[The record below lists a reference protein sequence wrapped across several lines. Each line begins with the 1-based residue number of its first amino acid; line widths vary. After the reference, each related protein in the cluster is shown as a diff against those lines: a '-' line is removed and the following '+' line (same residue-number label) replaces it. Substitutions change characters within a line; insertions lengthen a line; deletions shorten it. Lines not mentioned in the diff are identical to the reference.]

1 MTAEDAAD
9 EVDEAGGKSMVLCHQ
24 MLAMTHIEVGVQ
36 TSYMFFL
43 LHAWKSAFAVAYIG
57 CIFSITRAEL

>member
-24 MLAMTHIEVGVQ
+24 MLAMTQIEVGVHACLFCSDTNLV
-36 TSYMFFL
+36 TSSM
-43 LHAWKSAFAVAYIG
+43 
-57 CIFSITRAEL
+57 